1 VIRLPDC
8 QDGRTVIG
16 QSTYLT
22 GALLMALA
30 LQPRAASAQ
39 NDAAAAPTPP
49 TFSVSV
55 TEASELVEDVG
66 TTRRLT
72 RADIEARSARTLD
85 EALRLLPGVYVRTGG
100 DGTPRIDVRGFRSRH
115 VLLLINGVPA
125 NSTSDGQF
133 DPARISTAGIRE
145 IKVSYGNSSVLYGD
159 NALAAVIE
167 ITTVD
172 SRPDAVV
179 EVNAGVP
186 ELEGV
191 NGRYARTVG
200 KWSLTAAGTAFNSEG
215 FRLPGSFT
223 PTSIENGGLRLNS
236 DRDRREL
243 RGAIGYRVSP
253 TLSLAS
259 EWAVNAGSYGV
270 PPGTI
275 NESSDIFAQTPRFER
290 VTGYQQWSGQA
301 SANLVPSA
309 RFNTRAWV
317 YRNAQREDRSRYD
330 DSTYTNMDDP
340 LVSGTFQSRER
351 TNVTGSS
358 VLARVDLAPFGWLR
372 LALNQ
377 RRESFDSSGVIRDV
391 AGATTGG
398 SGSGSGGK
406 GSGTSPTRFDLRD
419 FSSDAHVD
427 VYSTGAE
434 WEAHP
439 AARVGTVL
447 GGAINLQQRPGLA
460 STVEPTWLAGVSID
474 PTTTLKLHASASR
487 KVRVPSIDQLYNTSS
502 GNPSLHAEHAYAVD
516 AGADQQLT
524 KGVVA
529 TVSVFQTNAHDF
541 IERDS
546 PQPFENHDEYRFR
559 GAELTLQTTRI
570 PRLGLRGG
578 YSLLDSDDIG
588 TGLPLQTRPR
598 HRGMIDWVWTP
609 IAGSAVRGAVSL
621 TGTQL
626 YDSRGSNT
634 VQRKADGYTLVD
646 LGFTQTLA
654 RRYDIV
660 FEVINLFDQ
669 LYDQAYGL
677 PREGRGAVLNLRTR
691 LK

>member
-1 VIRLPDC
+1 MIRLPDC
-8 QDGRTVIG
+8 QDGRTVTRHTT
-16 QSTYLT
+16 SLT
-22 GALLMALA
+22 GALLVALAA
-30 LQPRAASAQ
+30 LQPRAAVAQ
-39 NDAAAAPTPP
+39 TPRTAAAPNDAVPAQPPP

-55 TEASELVEDVG
+55 TESSELVEDVG

-172 SRPDAVV
+172 NRPDAVV
-179 EVNAGVP
+179 EVNAGAP

-191 NGRYARTVG
+191 NGRYARSTG
-200 KWSLTAAGTAFNSEG
+200 KWSLTATGTAFNSEG

-223 PTSIENGGLRLNS
+223 PTAIENGGLRLNS

-243 RGAIGYRVSP
+243 RGALGYRVSP

-270 PPGTI
+270 PPGTL

-301 SANLVPSA
+301 SANLAPSA
-309 RFNTRAWV
+309 RFNIRAWV

-351 TNVTGSS
+351 TTVTGSS
-358 VLARVDLAPFGWLR
+358 VLTRVDLAAFGWLR

-377 RRESFDSSGVIRDV
+377 RRESFDSSGVVRDV
-391 AGATTGG
+391 AGTTTGG
-398 SGSGSGGK
+398 SGGG
-406 GSGTSPTRFDLRD
+406 GGGGGRQGQRRQPHPLRPTRFLVRC
-419 FSSDAHVD
+419 
-427 VYSTGAE
+427 
-434 WEAHP
+434 
-439 AARVGTVL
+439 ARRRLFDRCGM
-447 GGAINLQQRPGLA
+447 G
-460 STVEPTWLAGVSID
+460 
-474 PTTTLKLHASASR
+474 SASR
-487 KVRVPSIDQLYNTSS
+487 
-502 GNPSLHAEHAYAVD
+502 
-516 AGADQQLT
+516 GA
-524 KGVVA
+524 
-529 TVSVFQTNAHDF
+529 
-541 IERDS
+541 R
-546 PQPFENHDEYRFR
+546 
-559 GAELTLQTTRI
+559 
-570 PRLGLRGG
+570 
-578 YSLLDSDDIG
+578 
-588 TGLPLQTRPR
+588 R
-598 HRGMIDWVWTP
+598 HRARWRVQCAAAP
-609 IAGSAVRGAVSL
+609 R
-621 TGTQL
+621 TG
-626 YDSRGSNT
+626 
-634 VQRKADGYTLVD
+634 VDG
-646 LGFTQTLA
+646 
-654 RRYDIV
+654 
-660 FEVINLFDQ
+660 
-669 LYDQAYGL
+669 
-677 PREGRGAVLNLRTR
+677 
-691 LK
+691 